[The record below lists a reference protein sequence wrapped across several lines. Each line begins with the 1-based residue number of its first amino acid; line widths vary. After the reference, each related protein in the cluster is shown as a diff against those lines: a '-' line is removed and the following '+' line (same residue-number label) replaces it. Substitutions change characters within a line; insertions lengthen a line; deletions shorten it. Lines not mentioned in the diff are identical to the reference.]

1 MSISRGVWKGHVI
14 KLANKTEKIK
24 IMETISLKTSSLS
37 AEGFFSGDIFEGD
50 SRKVDA
56 PKTQKIGGSLE
67 IEQIEGRR
75 WKTGCT
81 RGVIVVSGE
90 AGMGVGGCRQG
101 QRDSSC
107 LTETKLFEMG

>member
-81 RGVIVVSGE
+81 RGGHRGNTFLRARCSKFLVSGFTLKST
-90 AGMGVGGCRQG
+90 
-101 QRDSSC
+101 SS
-107 LTETKLFEMG
+107 LLL